1 MSSARQ
7 ETLTRLIGYGCS
19 SSSPLPPTPTE
30 IIPLPIFEDLMYRVA
45 SSGGYSGTKAEFK
58 EVFADRLNSST
69 NYYEGLANDNETNE
83 ETIKR
88 ILKDIIPKKDD
99 IFILKRVIA
108 DDKISFT
115 AFVFDGVI
123 WRALDGNYDSKNI
136 YFSKDL
142 VVTENIG
149 TIKIDDSGSHTI
161 EAAGKS
167 VDEVLRYILA
177 KEINPTITMPEILI
191 NFINETNVEAGTEIT
206 PTYNAKLTSG
216 NYEYGPETGINA
228 LSWNIVDNSIPQNS
242 SNLPSDSF
250 PSIIIEDNTI
260 YKITATA
267 LYNDGNIPKT
277 NIGNDYLEGQIKSN
291 SISKTIT
298 TAISSYRNFFYG
310 AINSSTSEAPLTSEL
325 IRSLNKGGAYNEEKI
340 ITINAKN
347 AKRII
352 IAYPA
357 DSTRE
362 GLKSAL
368 LTSSMN
374 LNITSLYKEKFNIR
388 VSGANGYKPI
398 LYKVFVYE
406 PAELDSNEIHQI
418 KLA

>member
-99 IFILKRVIA
+99 IFILKRVIV

-123 WRALDGNYDSKNI
+123 WRAFDGNYDSKNI

-142 VVTENIG
+142 VVTEDIG
-149 TIKIDDSGSHTI
+149 TIKIDDSGNHVI
-161 EAAGKS
+161 EAASKS
-167 VDEVLRYILA
+167 IDEVFRYILT
-177 KEINPTITMPEILI
+177 KEINPIITMPEISI

-206 PTYNAKLTSG
+206 PTYNAKLTPGS
-216 NYEYGPETGINA
+216 YEYGPETGINA

-250 PSIIIEDNTI
+250 PPIIIEDNTI

-277 NIGNDYLEGQIKSN
+277 NIGNGYLEGQIKSN
-291 SISKTIT
+291 LISKTIP

-325 IRSLNKGGAYNEEKI
+325 IRSLNKGGAYDEEKI
-340 ITINAKN
+340 ITIKAKN

-362 GLKSAL
+362 GLKSVL

-374 LNITSLYKEKFNIR
+374 LNITSLYKEKFNIK
-388 VSGANGYKPI
+388 VDGANGYKPV

>member
-69 NYYEGLANDNETNE
+69 NYYEGLANNNETNE

-88 ILKDIIPKKDD
+88 ILKDIKPKKDD
-99 IFILKRVIA
+99 IFILKRVIV

-142 VVTENIG
+142 IVTENIG
-149 TIKIDDSGSHTI
+149 TIEIDDSGNHVI

-167 VDEVLRYILA
+167 IDEVFRYILS
-177 KEINPTITMPEILI
+177 KEINPIITMPEILI

-206 PTYNAKLTSG
+206 PTYNAKLTPG

-250 PSIIIEDNTI
+250 PPIIIEDNTI

-267 LYNDGNIPKT
+267 LYNDGSIPKT

-291 SISKTIT
+291 LISKTIP

-310 AINSSTSEAPLTSEL
+310 AINSSTFEAPLTSEL
-325 IRSLNKGGAYNEEKI
+325 IRSLNKGGAYDEEKI

-362 GLKSAL
+362 GLKSVL

-374 LNITSLYKEKFNIR
+374 LNITSLYKEKFNIK
-388 VSGANGYKPI
+388 VDGANGYKPI